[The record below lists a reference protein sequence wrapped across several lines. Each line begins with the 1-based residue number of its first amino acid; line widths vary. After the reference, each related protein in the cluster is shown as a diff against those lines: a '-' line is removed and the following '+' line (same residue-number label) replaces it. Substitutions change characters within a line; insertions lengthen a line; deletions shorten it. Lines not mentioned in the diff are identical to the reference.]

1 MQQKIITITKSI
13 KPFNSEFKGIEVDE
27 EVKSL
32 TKDWTIKQISTAC
45 LSDYGKF
52 NGEIGFTYTL
62 TLLLE
67 KD

>member
-45 LSDYGKF
+45 LSDYG
-52 NGEIGFTYTL
+52 
-62 TLLLE
+62 
-67 KD
+67 